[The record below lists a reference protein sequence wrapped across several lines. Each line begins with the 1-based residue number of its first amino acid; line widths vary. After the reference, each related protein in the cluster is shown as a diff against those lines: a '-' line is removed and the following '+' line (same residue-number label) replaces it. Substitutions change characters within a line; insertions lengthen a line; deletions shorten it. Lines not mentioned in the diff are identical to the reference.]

1 MTNNKISDSL
11 CKGDILD
18 MMDEDVFEKR
28 NRLNI
33 YFDFYGQLLTQKQR
47 DVFRM
52 YYLNDY
58 SLGEISQ
65 DLHISRQGVFDV
77 LKRSEKVLERYEKKL
92 GLVKKFEEKQLELRD
107 AFRRLEKIGEI
118 MPADKKAELLDIIKE
133 LNEVIEGL
141 I

>member
-1 MTNNKISDSL
+1 MTNDKFSDTL
-11 CKGDILD
+11 CKGDVLD
-18 MMDEDVFEKR
+18 MVNEDAFEKR
-28 NRLNI
+28 TRLNT

-65 DLHISRQGVFDV
+65 ELHISRQGVFDV
-77 LKRSEKVLERYEKKL
+77 LKRSEKVLEGYEKKL
-92 GLVKKFEEKQLELRD
+92 GLVKRFEEKQGELKD
-107 AFRRLEKIGEI
+107 AFKRLKEIGEV

-133 LNEVIEGL
+133 LNEVIEEL
-141 I
+141 V

>member
-1 MTNNKISDSL
+1 MTNVKISDTL

-18 MMDEDVFEKR
+18 MINEDVFEKR
-28 NRLNI
+28 TRLNT

-65 DLHISRQGVFDV
+65 ELHVSRQGVFDV
-77 LKRSEKVLERYEKKL
+77 LKRSEKVLEEYEKKL
-92 GLVKKFEEKQLELRD
+92 GLVKRFEEKQGELKD
-107 AFRRLEKIGEI
+107 AFKRLKEIGEG
-118 MPADKKAELLDIIKE
+118 MPADKKAELMDIIKE
-133 LNEVIEGL
+133 LNEAIEGL
-141 I
+141 V

>member
-1 MTNNKISDSL
+1 MVN
-11 CKGDILD
+11 
-18 MMDEDVFEKR
+18 EDAFEKR
-28 NRLNI
+28 TRLNT

-65 DLHISRQGVFDV
+65 ELHISRQGVFDV
-77 LKRSEKVLERYEKKL
+77 LKRSEKVLEGYEKKL
-92 GLVKKFEEKQLELRD
+92 GLVKRFEEKQGELKD
-107 AFRRLEKIGEI
+107 AFKRLKEIGEV

-133 LNEVIEGL
+133 LNEVIEEL
-141 I
+141 V

>member
-1 MTNNKISDSL
+1 MTNAKISDTL
-11 CKGDILD
+11 CKGDVLD
-18 MMDEDVFEKR
+18 MVNEDAFEKR
-28 NRLNI
+28 TRLNT

-65 DLHISRQGVFDV
+65 ELHISRQGVFDV
-77 LKRSEKVLERYEKKL
+77 LKRSEKVLEGYEKKL
-92 GLVKKFEEKQLELRD
+92 GLVKRFEEKQGELKD
-107 AFRRLEKIGEI
+107 AFKRLKEIGEV

-133 LNEVIEGL
+133 LNEVIEEL
-141 I
+141 V